1 MKMLLFLVFAA
12 ASALTSI
19 AQGPIVRARLEPAK
33 DIIVGQPVKLVVTVL
48 VPNYFAGSPDF
59 PELEIENAIVVLPQD
74 RPQNSNEQIGS
85 STYAGITETYT
96 IYSQQSG
103 DFRIRPAEI
112 SVKYANAPP
121 NSTVAHVPL
130 PSISFHADVPAAAR
144 GLDYFLPTTRLTMTQ
159 KWSSPLTRVRAG
171 DSVTRTITVTASRM
185 QAMLV
190 PPLPMSAP
198 DGIRVYQSDAAVEDR
213 KSDRGEFLFGR
224 RTQSAQY
231 LIQKAGDYT
240 LPAVELKWWNLA
252 TNRLVTATL
261 PAVHFTALP
270 GPAAVTELPPAQEVA
285 TTPPPKPLTP
295 WKKYRHWA
303 EVFLPIG
310 LALVLLGWMAYR
322 FVPRLYRRLVALNK
336 VRKQSERAY
345 FSSLRRSCQ
354 AGDARETY
362 HWLLKW
368 LARFHPGVSL
378 QGFLVLANDQTL
390 TAEID
395 RVTALLFTEKAGAGD
410 WNGKPLWNELKRYR
424 VSCKKISYSPDLAP
438 LNPR

>member
-59 PELEIENAIVVLPQD
+59 PELELENAIVVLPQD

-96 IYSQQSG
+96 IYSQQPG
-103 DFRIRPAEI
+103 DFHIRPAEI
-112 SVKYANAPP
+112 SVKYASAPP
-121 NSTVAHVPL
+121 NSTLAHVPL

-144 GLDYFLPTTRLTMTQ
+144 GLDYFLPTARLTMTQ
-159 KWSSPLTRVRAG
+159 KWSSPLTRVRVG

-231 LIQKAGDYT
+231 LVQKAGDYT

-261 PAVHFTALP
+261 PAVHFAALP

-368 LARFHPGVSL
+368 LVRFHPGVSL

-395 RVTALLFTEKAGAGD
+395 RVTALLFREKAGAGD